1 MTRTHYRHRFARS
14 FGRLAGQHP
23 DLSLQQL
30 FQLCHHQMLEDRI
43 AEVLAEANRLS
54 TRYHLTIIRRADETT
69 DVIPYRRRHT
79 QRRISNLLAQEAA
92 LSVRRD
98 RSARRVGHLP
108 ITSERVVRHRGSLR
122 E

>member
-1 MTRTHYRHRFARS
+1 MTRTHYRHRFART
-14 FGRLAGQHP
+14 FRRLAGQHP

-43 AEVLAEANRLS
+43 AAVLAEANRLS
-54 TRYHLTIIRRADETT
+54 PRYHLTIIRRADETT
-69 DVIPYRRRHT
+69 DVIPYRRHT
-79 QRRISNLLAQEAA
+79 QRRISNLLAQAAA